1 LQTGRQQAI
10 LLSSSGLTTVASESA
25 ALIQVIAVDI
35 NAILGC
41 AVVAAAIGLI
51 TYLLL
56 RSRRSIERIARNGF
70 GSVRE
75 IHKEL
80 DTDR

>member
-1 LQTGRQQAI
+1 M
-10 LLSSSGLTTVASESA
+10 
-25 ALIQVIAVDI
+25 

-41 AVVAAAIGLI
+41 AGVAVAIGFI

-75 IHKEL
+75 IRKEV
-80 DTDR
+80 DSDR